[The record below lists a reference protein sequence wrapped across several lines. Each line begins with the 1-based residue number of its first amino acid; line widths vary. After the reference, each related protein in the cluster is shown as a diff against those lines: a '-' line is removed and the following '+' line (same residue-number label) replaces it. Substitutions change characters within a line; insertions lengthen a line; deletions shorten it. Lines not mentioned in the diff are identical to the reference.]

1 MNPAKQSPRMESDGT
16 LRWYAGD
23 TFSLTFNFTLK
34 DGSGNPI
41 SVNPSDKINIKF
53 SDFNGNLV
61 HEFESTGTA
70 SPTIVVTDEISA
82 KFPEGVYSILVKFNA
97 TNVTT
102 LLKNNKVV
110 VE

>member
-1 MNPAKQSPRMESDGT
+1 MNPAKQSPRMENDGT

-34 DGSGNPI
+34 DSSGSPIPI
-41 SVNPSDKINIKF
+41 SPSDKISIKF
-53 SDFNGNLV
+53 FDFNQNLV

-70 SPTIVVTDEISA
+70 SPTIVITDEISA
-82 KFPEGVYSILVKFNA
+82 KFIEGVYSILVKFNA

>member
-1 MNPAKQSPRMESDGT
+1 MNAAKQSPRMETDGT

-34 DGSGNPI
+34 DASGNPI
-41 SVNPSDKINIKF
+41 TVETTDKITIRFLKF
-53 SDFNGNLV
+53 GVVV
-61 HEFESTGTA
+61 HEFEFTGTS
-70 SPTIVVTDEISA
+70 SPTLIFNSEISS
-82 KFPEGVYSILVKFNA
+82 KFTEGVYGILAKFNA

>member
-1 MNPAKQSPRMESDGT
+1 MNPAKQSPRMEQDGT

-41 SVNPSDKINIKF
+41 SPAVTDKIKVSFVKGSETIQEFEATGSASITLNFTQEISNKF
-53 SDFNGNLV
+53 S
-61 HEFESTGTA
+61 
-70 SPTIVVTDEISA
+70 
-82 KFPEGVYSILVKFNA
+82 EGVYGILVKFNA
-97 TNVTT
+97 DYVTT

>member
-1 MNPAKQSPRMESDGT
+1 MNAAKQSPRMESDGT

-34 DGSGNPI
+34 DPGGNPI
-41 SVNPSDKINIKF
+41 TIDPTDKINIKF
-53 SDFNGNLV
+53 LKFGVVV
-61 HEFESTGTA
+61 HEFDFTGTA
-70 SPTIVVTDEISA
+70 SPTVVFTSAISS
-82 KFPEGVYSILVKFNA
+82 KFTEGVYGIVAKFNS

>member
-1 MNPAKQSPRMESDGT
+1 MNPAKQSPRMETDGT
-16 LRWYAGD
+16 LRWYTGD

-34 DGSGNPI
+34 DAGGNPI
-41 SVNPSDKINIKF
+41 QIDPSDRINIKF
-53 SDFNGNLV
+53 FDFNQNLV
-61 HEFESTGTA
+61 HEFEFTGTA
-70 SPTIVVTDEISA
+70 SPTLVVTDEISA
-82 KFPEGVYSILVKFNA
+82 KFPEGVYSILVKFNS

>member
-1 MNPAKQSPRMESDGT
+1 MNPAKQSPRMEGDGT

-23 TFSLTFNFTLK
+23 TFSLTFQFTLK
-34 DGSGNPI
+34 DANNNPI
-41 SVNPSDKINIKF
+41 TINPTDKIDIKF
-53 SDFNGNLV
+53 LKEGTEIHS
-61 HEFESTGTA
+61 FEATGTA
-70 SPTIVVTDEISA
+70 SPTINITSEISA
-82 KFPEGVYSILVKFNA
+82 KFKEGVYSILVKFNS